1 MDLLGPSEK
10 EQAAEPAEETGQTK
24 KRWKDLA
31 GDPETD
37 HYLFLD
43 DHNGNDIGHDK
54 EGPQ

>member
-1 MDLLGPSEK
+1 MDLFGPSEK